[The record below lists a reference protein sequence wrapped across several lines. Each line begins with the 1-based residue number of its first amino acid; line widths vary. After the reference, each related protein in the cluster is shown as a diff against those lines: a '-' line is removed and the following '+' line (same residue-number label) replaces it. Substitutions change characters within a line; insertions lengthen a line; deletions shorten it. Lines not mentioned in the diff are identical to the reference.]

1 MIDPVTFHV
10 RDLLMQLEKA
20 GAKEKTGLLTKLEQ
34 SIVAYEDAL
43 PEEYVGDERQALYN
57 LTVAQ
62 GAAEESMGTKLG
74 RRVVLGDLNPER
86 RLLRSLE
93 VSHPILSMDQTY
105 YVHGDVSNV
114 KEATAQI
121 MKDEAPAIEF
131 TARADFNP
139 PTGYR
144 EATTDFLKLE
154 PEAHAYMQ
162 REALNFPMW
171 EGEEAA
177 TAINSAELI
186 VEMKLFKLFNYMYPM
201 LADSHDAQKLFMEMY
216 DVSPGEPTLEWALSY
231 PTKEHTFF
239 PEHPLWVH
247 VFEDDEDVAPVVWP
261 EYTPVSVE
269 GMAEVASARNG
280 ENATIRFLPH
290 SKEQVALDAHYN
302 HVFSQLPVEKR
313 FVVPKEQILAS
324 IASLSAADKQKAEA
338 AWGSL
343 SVTQKQLARQ
353 AWAFEAS
360 PLLPAQNFVKSQE
373 AIAKLE
379 QRALSQ
385 KL

>member
-1 MIDPVTFHV
+1 M
-10 RDLLMQLEKA
+10 RDLILQLEKA
-20 GAKEKTGLLTKLEQ
+20 PATQKSGLLLKLEQ
-34 SIVAYEDAL
+34 SIVAYEDSL
-43 PEEYVGDERQALYN
+43 PEEYSADEQQALYN
-57 LTVAQ
+57 VAVAQ
-62 GAAEESMGTKLG
+62 DAAVVSMGTKLG

-86 RLLRSLE
+86 RLIRSLD

-105 YVHGDVSNV
+105 YVHGDVTNV
-114 KEATAQI
+114 KEATGQI
-121 MKDEAPAIEF
+121 LNDEAPAIDF
-131 TARADFNP
+131 SLRPDFNP

-144 EATTDFLKLE
+144 EVSREFLKLE
-154 PEAHAYMQ
+154 PETHAHLQ

-171 EGEEAA
+171 EGEEASH
-177 TAINSAELI
+177 AINSAELI

-247 VFEDDEDVAPVVWP
+247 VFEDDEEVAPVVWP

-269 GMAEVASARNG
+269 GIAEVASARG
-280 ENATIRFLPH
+280 GDSASIRFLPH

-302 HVFSQLPVEKR
+302 HVFSQMPVEKR
-313 FVVPKEQILAS
+313 FAAPKEQILAS
-324 IASLSAADKQKAEA
+324 IAQLSPADKTKAEA
-338 AWGSL
+338 AWSSL
-343 SVTQKQLARQ
+343 SITQKQLARQ
-353 AWAFEAS
+353 AWSFEAS
-360 PLLPAQNFVKSQE
+360 PLLPAQQFTKSQE